1 MLIQREA
8 HARGIPR
15 FSSYSSH
22 SFPRRGKRFHIYLS
36 TLSPSSFSQ
45 SSFCSSVPPSL
56 LACFLS
62 NIIYIPRVRCI
73 ISARFTNYFLLA
85 AFYYC
90 IHHPRHNFVET
101 CAFSLRQ
108 KRNACKIATP
118 TSRSRNRVRFISS
131 RRRKS

>member
-36 TLSPSSFSQ
+36 TLSPSSFPQ

-56 LACFLS
+56 LASSSRSFSFKRNLHSACTVHNFCT
-62 NIIYIPRVRCI
+62 IYTSRGFPP
-73 ISARFTNYFLLA
+73 NYFLLA

-108 KRNACKIATP
+108 KRNACKIA
-118 TSRSRNRVRFISS
+118 FAKSS
-131 RRRKS
+131 SLY